1 MSLYSEYMESFSED
15 IDSILDQAKC
25 QPILFIGSGFS
36 RRYAGFPGWED
47 LLKKLVENCPGCKNY
62 TYYKQ
67 INKDNYPKTGQDLTE
82 AYFDWAWGAGKD
94 KFDNVLFESED
105 SSAFIKH
112 EISNI
117 FKSLN
122 SDLSE
127 VSGDLSNELELLKN
141 IKPHAIITTNYDDI
155 LEKLFPEY
163 VTIVGNDVFRKNQ
176 IAIGEIFKI
185 HGCITK
191 PETLI
196 FNEAD
201 YAVFDQQHGY
211 LSAKLLTY
219 FIEHPLIFVG
229 YSAQDKNIRK
239 ILSDVQKMVR
249 AKYDL
254 IPNIY
259 FLEWS
264 EDINEESA
272 PPAEREI
279 PVADDLYM
287 KIKSISAKEFDWVFK
302 SFESRGALEN
312 VNIKTLRSF
321 MARCYKLV
329 ISNIPTKTV
338 NLNYNAIDHAVE
350 SDDNFFDFFGFGKID
365 SPEHLNANYPY
376 TITQLGEK
384 LGGLNA
390 HKINQI
396 IKLIDA
402 KHNVE
407 IKSSDNTYHLKIK
420 TGKAEGSVVRKYSER
435 MFDLISSFIGGQP
448 YKIEM

>member
-1 MSLYSEYMESFSED
+1 MSLYSEYVESFSED

-47 LLKKLVENCPGCKNY
+47 LLKQLVDNCPDCKNY
-62 TYYKQ
+62 SYYKQ
-67 INKDNYPKTGQDLTE
+67 VNKDNFPKTGQDLTE
-82 AYFDWAWGAGKD
+82 TYFNWAWGNGKD
-94 KFDNVLFESED
+94 KFSDDLFESD
-105 SSAFIKH
+105 DASAFVKH
-112 EISNI
+112 EISKI
-117 FKSLN
+117 FKELN
-122 SDLSE
+122 SDLSG
-127 VSGDLSNELELLKN
+127 VSSALSNELELLKN

-155 LEKLFPEY
+155 IEKLFPDY
-163 VTIVGNDVFRKNQ
+163 VTIIGNDVFRKNQ

-185 HGCITK
+185 HGCISR

-196 FNEAD
+196 FNEKD

-219 FIEHPLIFVG
+219 FIEHPLIFIG

-239 ILSDVQKMVR
+239 ILSDVQKMVQ

-264 EDINEESA
+264 DEINEESS
-272 PPAEREI
+272 PSAEKEI
-279 PVADDLYM
+279 LVSDSEYM
-287 KIKSISAKEFDWVFK
+287 KIKSISAKEFDWVFR

-321 MARCYKLV
+321 MARCYKMV

-350 SDDNFFDFFGFGKID
+350 SDETFFDFFGFGKID

-384 LGGLNA
+384 LGGLSA

-396 IKLIDA
+396 IKKIDI
-402 KHNVE
+402 KHGVE
-407 IKSSDNTYHLKIK
+407 IKNSDNTYHLKIK
-420 TGKAEGSVVRKYSER
+420 TGKAKGSMVRNIQKEC
-435 MFDLISSFIGGQP
+435 LI
-448 YKIEM
+448 